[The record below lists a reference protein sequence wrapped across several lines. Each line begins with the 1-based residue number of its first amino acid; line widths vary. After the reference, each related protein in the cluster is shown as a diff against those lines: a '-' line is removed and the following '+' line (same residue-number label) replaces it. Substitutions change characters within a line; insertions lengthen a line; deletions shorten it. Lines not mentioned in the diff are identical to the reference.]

1 MSARS
6 FNPLERIISTG
17 GISGTIAI
25 IIVAAIGGRY
35 FLYGPEEVPQILG
48 YALSTILGFYFGS
61 GVSGYISD
69 KGENSN

>member
-1 MSARS
+1 MTERS

-35 FLYGPEEVPQILG
+35 FIHGPEEVPQILG
-48 YALSTILGFYFGS
+48 YGLSTILGFYFGS
-61 GVSGYISD
+61 GVSEYIAD
-69 KGENSN
+69 RPENSN

>member
-1 MSARS
+1 MTERS

-25 IIVAAIGGRY
+25 IIVAAIAGRY
-35 FLYGPEEVPQILG
+35 FMRGPEEVPQILC

-61 GVSGYISD
+61 GVSEFISD
-69 KGENSN
+69 KRQNSN